1 MAGNKKRIGLDQ
13 PDGDTLGKIDDV
25 LAWLV
30 EAEQD
35 NYVKADE
42 FTVDMAAKKMKTAG
56 LQVSD
61 AALRCKL
68 SRMAKSGELASRLIR
83 LNGKITSVYKR
94 VTG

>member
-13 PDGDTLGKIDDV
+13 PAGDTLGKIDDV

-30 EAEQD
+30 ESEQE
-35 NYVKADE
+35 NYVKPDE
-42 FTVDMAAKKMKTAG
+42 FTVDMAAKRMIAAG
-56 LQVSD
+56 LEVNHAS
-61 AALRCKL
+61 LRCKF
-68 SRMAKSGELASRLIR
+68 SRMAKSGELASRMIR

>member
-13 PDGDTLGKIDDV
+13 PAGDTLGKIDDV

-30 EAEQD
+30 ESEQD

-42 FTVDMAAKKMKTAG
+42 FTVDMAAKKMEAAG
-56 LQVSD
+56 LQVSE
-61 AALRCKL
+61 AALRCKFG
-68 SRMAKSGELASRLIR
+68 RMAKNGELASRNIR
-83 LNGKITSVYKR
+83 LNGKITTAYKR

>member
-13 PDGDTLGKIDDV
+13 PAGDTLGKIDDV

-35 NYVKADE
+35 NYVRPDE

-68 SRMAKSGELASRLIR
+68 SRMAKSGQLTSRMIR
-83 LNGKITSVYKR
+83 LNGKVTSVYKR

>member
-13 PDGDTLGKIDDV
+13 PHGDTLGKIDDV

-30 EAEQD
+30 ESEQD
-35 NYVKADE
+35 NHIKADE
-42 FTVDMAAKKMKTAG
+42 FTVDMAGKKMQTAG

-68 SRMAKSGELASRLIR
+68 SRMAKSGQLTSRLIR
-83 LNGKITSVYKR
+83 LNGKMTSVYKR

>member
-13 PDGDTLGKIDDV
+13 PDGDTLNKIDDV

-68 SRMAKSGELASRLIR
+68 SRMAKSGQLTSRMIR

>member
-13 PDGDTLGKIDDV
+13 PPGDTLGKIDDV

-30 EAEQD
+30 ESEQD
-35 NYVKADE
+35 NYVRPDE
-42 FTVDMAAKKMKTAG
+42 FTVDMANKKMQTAG

-68 SRMAKSGELASRLIR
+68 GRMAKSGQLTSRIIR
-83 LNGKITSVYKR
+83 LNGKVTCVYKR

>member
-13 PDGDTLGKIDDV
+13 SSGNTLGKIDDV

-30 EAEQD
+30 ESEQE

-42 FTVDMAAKKMKTAG
+42 FTVDMAAKRMIAAG
-56 LQVSD
+56 LEVNHAS
-61 AALRCKL
+61 LRSKFG
-68 SRMAKSGELASRLIR
+68 RMAKSGELASRNIR
-83 LNGKITSVYKR
+83 LNAKITTVYKR

>member
-13 PDGDTLGKIDDV
+13 PDGHTLGKIDDV

-35 NYVKADE
+35 NYVKPDE
-42 FTVDMAAKKMKTAG
+42 FTVDMAAKKMVAAG

-68 SRMAKSGELASRLIR
+68 SRMAKSGQLTSRMIR

>member
-13 PDGDTLGKIDDV
+13 PAGDTLGKIDDL

-30 EAEQD
+30 ESEQD

-42 FTVDMAAKKMKTAG
+42 FTVDMAAKKMQTAG

-68 SRMAKSGELASRLIR
+68 CRMAKSGQLTSRLIR
-83 LNGKITSVYKR
+83 LNGKMTSVYKR
-94 VTG
+94 VTV

>member
-13 PDGDTLGKIDDV
+13 PDGDTLNKIDDL

-30 EAEQD
+30 ESEQE
-35 NYVKADE
+35 NYVRPDE

-68 SRMAKSGELASRLIR
+68 SRMAKSGELASRNIR
-83 LNGKITSVYKR
+83 LNGKLTSVYKR

>member
-1 MAGNKKRIGLDQ
+1 MANSKRGKRLDQ

-30 EAEQD
+30 ESEQD
-35 NYVKADE
+35 NYVKPDE
-42 FTVDMAAKKMKTAG
+42 FTVDMANKKMQTAG

-61 AALRCKL
+61 ASLRCKL
-68 SRMAKSGELASRLIR
+68 SRMAKSGELTSRLIR
-83 LNGKITSVYKR
+83 LNGKVTCVYKR

>member
-13 PDGDTLGKIDDV
+13 PDGDTLNKIDDV
-25 LAWLV
+25 LGWLV

-35 NYVKADE
+35 NYVRPDE

-56 LQVSD
+56 LQVSY

-83 LNGKITSVYKR
+83 LNGKVTCVYKR